1 VGGMEYWWRKSRSEP
16 QPRRKTTSRR
26 VSADPGSSLDFQLH
40 VPAEAEGAV
49 EIYRAG
55 DLCPICGFARLEYDG
70 YFNVY
75 CPICGFRTGARGV
88 CT

>member
-1 VGGMEYWWRKSRSEP
+1 MGEYWWQTGGSS
-16 QPRRKTTSRR
+16 QGSGRRKKPDS
-26 VSADPGSSLDFQLH
+26 SEGSLPFPLHNPGR
-40 VPAEAEGAV
+40 AEEAV
-49 EIYRAG
+49 ESYRAG
-55 DLCPICGFARLEYDG
+55 DLCPNCGFAPLEYDG

>member
-1 VGGMEYWWRKSRSEP
+1 MKYWWQEARSEP
-16 QPRRKTTSRR
+16 PSHRKKTSRR
-26 VSADPGSSLDFQLH
+26 VSADQELPLDFQLH
-40 VPAEAEGAV
+40 VPAEAESAV

-55 DLCPICGFARLEYDG
+55 DLCPNCGFARLEYDG

-75 CPICGFRTGARGV
+75 CPICGFRTGARGA

>member
-1 VGGMEYWWRKSRSEP
+1 MKYWWRKAQPEP
-16 QPRRKTTSRR
+16 RPRQEKAARG
-26 VSADPGSSLDFQLH
+26 ASSGQELPLDFSLH
-40 VPAEAEGAV
+40 APAEAESAV

-55 DLCPICGFARLEYDG
+55 DLCPHCGFARLEYDG

-75 CPICGFRTGARGV
+75 CPICGFRTGARGA

>member
-1 VGGMEYWWRKSRSEP
+1 M
-16 QPRRKTTSRR
+16 
-26 VSADPGSSLDFQLH
+26 
-40 VPAEAEGAV
+40 

>member
-1 VGGMEYWWRKSRSEP
+1 M
-16 QPRRKTTSRR
+16 
-26 VSADPGSSLDFQLH
+26 
-40 VPAEAEGAV
+40 

-55 DLCPICGFARLEYDG
+55 DLCPNCGFAHLEYDG

-75 CPICGFRTGARGV
+75 CPICGFRTGARGA